1 MSLRPPATVPPAD
14 TEFNLLNSSER
25 YNSVDLLSAKR
36 IPALLPSV
44 KPSVR
49 SSRQSSLGDYFAHS
63 ALPQG
68 GSLVI
73 TTTQTQIFVH
83 SSAPEDPQPVV
94 NGTASD
100 GERENNP
107 SIVPEAP
114 RIPKTIDGQ
123 QYLYQLVI
131 FSLGAAF
138 ATILHSHS
146 GARGIAL
153 FGSDRVLAPPAEAP
167 VLTEEAEAFIQKA
180 QRQLYHLDRLD
191 IQAQQKARLTLS
203 EQFAQASGSAL
214 DNRQPYAWGR
224 PIYADNLDNLDN
236 LDNSDRGATDLGVT
250 YLNVTHPPDWT
261 ISAASNSP
269 PNHLP
274 EISPVTDSPLTYPP
288 ATGPITHSG
297 TEKVLLTHIP
307 PQLSRLMNDP
317 KVSFANLSV
326 LRPESAQGE
335 LIGLLEQGE
344 QSIALLKIQGT
355 VQQVAVGDPV
365 GNGMTFVGTTQGQAI
380 LELGDN
386 RMTLAVGQTF

>member
-49 SSRQSSLGDYFAHS
+49 SSGQSSLGDYFAHS

-73 TTTQTQIFVH
+73 TTTQTQIVVH

-153 FGSDRVLAPPAEAP
+153 FGSDRVLAPQAEAP

-224 PIYADNLDNLDN
+224 PINADNLER
-236 LDNSDRGATDLGVT
+236 SDRGTTDLGVT
-250 YLNVTHPPDWT
+250 YLNVPPPPDWA

-269 PNHLP
+269 QNLLP
-274 EISPVTDSPLTYPP
+274 EISPATYSPATYSPSTYPV
-288 ATGPITHSG
+288 THSG

-307 PQLSRLMNDP
+307 PQLSRLMSDP
-317 KVSFANLSV
+317 KASLANLSV

-355 VQQVAVGDPV
+355 VQQVAVGNPV

-380 LELGDN
+380 LELGEN

>member
-25 YNSVDLLSAKR
+25 YNSVDLLSAKL

-44 KPSVR
+44 KPSAR
-49 SSRQSSLGDYFAHS
+49 PSGNSSLGDYFAHS

-73 TTTQTQIFVH
+73 TTTQTQIVVH
-83 SSAPEDPQPVV
+83 SSAPEDPQPLA
-94 NGTASD
+94 NGTSSD
-100 GERENNP
+100 GERENSP

-123 QYLYQLVI
+123 KYLYQLVI
-131 FSLGAAF
+131 FSLGAALG
-138 ATILHSHS
+138 TILHTHS
-146 GARGIAL
+146 GARGIPF
-153 FGSDRVLAPPAEAP
+153 FGNDRVLAPQAEAP
-167 VLTEEAEAFIQKA
+167 VLTEESEAFIQKA
-180 QRQLYHLDRLD
+180 QQQLYHLDRLD
-191 IQAQQKARLTLS
+191 IQAQQQANLGLS
-203 EQFAQASGSAL
+203 EQFAQASGSSL
-214 DNRQPYAWGR
+214 ENRQPYALGR
-224 PIYADNLDNLDN
+224 PINADNLER
-236 LDNSDRGATDLGVT
+236 SDRGTTDLGVT
-250 YLNVTHPPDWT
+250 YLNVPPPPDWA

-269 PNHLP
+269 QNLLP
-274 EISPVTDSPLTYPP
+274 EISPATYSPITYSPSTYPV
-288 ATGPITHSG
+288 THSG

-307 PQLSRLMNDP
+307 PQLSRLMSDP
-317 KVSFANLSV
+317 KASLANLSV

-380 LELGDN
+380 LERGDN
-386 RMTLAVGQTF
+386 RITMAVGQTF

>member
-44 KPSVR
+44 KPSAR
-49 SSRQSSLGDYFAHS
+49 PSGNSSLGDYFAHS

-73 TTTQTQIFVH
+73 TTTQTQIVVH
-83 SSAPEDPQPVV
+83 SSAPEDPQPLA
-94 NGTASD
+94 NGTSSD
-100 GERENNP
+100 GERENSP
-107 SIVPEAP
+107 SIVSKDP

-131 FSLGAAF
+131 FSLGAALG
-138 ATILHSHS
+138 TILHTHS
-146 GARGIAL
+146 GARGIPF
-153 FGSDRVLAPPAEAP
+153 FGNDRVLAPQAEAP
-167 VLTEEAEAFIQKA
+167 VLTEESEAFIQKA
-180 QRQLYHLDRLD
+180 QQQLYHLDRLD
-191 IQAQQKARLTLS
+191 IQAQQQARLTLS
-203 EQFAQASGSAL
+203 EQFAQASGSSL
-214 DNRQPYAWGR
+214 ENRQPYALGR
-224 PIYADNLDNLDN
+224 PINADNLER
-236 LDNSDRGATDLGVT
+236 SDRGTTDLGVT
-250 YLNVTHPPDWT
+250 YLNVPPPPDWA

-269 PNHLP
+269 QNLLP
-274 EISPVTDSPLTYPP
+274 EISPATYSPSTYPV
-288 ATGPITHSG
+288 THSG

-307 PQLSRLMNDP
+307 PQLSRLMSDP
-317 KVSFANLSV
+317 KASLANLSV

-355 VQQVAVGDPV
+355 VQQVAVGNPV

-380 LELGDN
+380 LELGEN